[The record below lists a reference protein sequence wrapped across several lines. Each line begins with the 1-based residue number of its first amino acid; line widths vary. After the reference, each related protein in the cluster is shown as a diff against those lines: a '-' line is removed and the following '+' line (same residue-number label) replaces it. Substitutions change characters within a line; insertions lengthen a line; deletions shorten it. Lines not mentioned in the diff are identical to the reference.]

1 MLNKIS
7 KVKKGSKN
15 FYDPRRRF
23 FTSKYIYF
31 LMYQMKT
38 FAKSNLEKIYTYN
51 HQKNGVEGFSSVG
64 KSIGNI
70 LKRSESLAKGVGG
83 KRY

>member
-1 MLNKIS
+1 MLNKIF

-51 HQKNGVEGFSSVG
+51 HQKNGVEGFFLLLANRLEISS
-64 KSIGNI
+64 
-70 LKRSESLAKGVGG
+70 KGQRV
-83 KRY
+83 